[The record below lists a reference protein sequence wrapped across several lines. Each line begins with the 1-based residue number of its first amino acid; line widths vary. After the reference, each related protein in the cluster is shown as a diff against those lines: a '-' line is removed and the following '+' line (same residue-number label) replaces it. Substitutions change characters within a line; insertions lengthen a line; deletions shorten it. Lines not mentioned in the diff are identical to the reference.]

1 MRTSCA
7 TLFAL
12 LVVVLSAPMAT
23 AESLHSEHSFTVRPD
38 ATLIIDVSFHEVVV
52 TARPG
57 QTVDVVVDLEVR
69 GSGPKAAK
77 RLAELEPVFR
87 DDGDTL
93 LVRSVRKGGI
103 NWGSSRATGRVVVE
117 MPPDMDLEVDSASGS
132 CTLTGDFGEA
142 ALSID
147 ATSGPVRIAGAAR
160 ELNVDT
166 ASGSVAA
173 ELSRPAQRLVAD
185 TASGSITVTG
195 GAHRVEADS
204 SSGGIRLSGLLG
216 DASLDS
222 SSGSITAHW
231 SSLPTGTAIAADTS
245 SGRVRLTLPPGT
257 PLSGTIETGS
267 GGIQSD
273 FSGTWQ
279 DRGHRL
285 ELRGGREAVRI
296 DVDTSSG
303 GVQLIA
309 G

>member
-1 MRTSCA
+1 MRTPCA
-7 TLFAL
+7 ILFAL
-12 LVVVLSAPMAT
+12 LVVALPAPMA
-23 AESLHSEHSFTVRPD
+23 AAGSLHAEHSFTARPD
-38 ATLIIDVSFHEVVV
+38 ATLVIEVSFHEVVV
-52 TARPG
+52 NARPG

-69 GSGPKAAK
+69 GSDAKAAK
-77 RLAELEPVFR
+77 RLGELEPVFR
-87 DDGDTL
+87 DDGDTV

-117 MPPDMDLEVDSASGS
+117 MPPNMDVEIDSASGS

-142 ALSID
+142 ALSVD
-147 ATSGPVRIAGAAR
+147 LASGAVRIAGAAR
-160 ELNVDT
+160 ELNIDT
-166 ASGSVAA
+166 ASGSITA
-173 ELSRPAQRLVAD
+173 ELARPAQRIVAD

-204 SSGGIRLSGLLG
+204 ASGSIRLSGLLG

-222 SSGSITAHW
+222 SSGSITASW
-231 SSLPTGTAIAADTS
+231 SSLSSGTAIAADTS
-245 SGRVRLTLPPGT
+245 SGRVRLTLPSGT
-257 PLSGTIETGS
+257 PLSGTIDTGS

-273 FSGTWQ
+273 FSGTFQ

-285 ELRGGREAVRI
+285 ELRGGPEAARI